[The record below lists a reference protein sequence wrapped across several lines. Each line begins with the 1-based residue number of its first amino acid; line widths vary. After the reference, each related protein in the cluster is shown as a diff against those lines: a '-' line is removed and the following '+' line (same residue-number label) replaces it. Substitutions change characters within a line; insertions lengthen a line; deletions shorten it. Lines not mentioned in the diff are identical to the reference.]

1 MNEIQN
7 FEQLG
12 REFEAMET
20 RARMK
25 EIETYKKRIALIEDE
40 EGYEEEVT
48 TLYAW
53 IADLERDT

>member
-12 REFEAMET
+12 REFEALEE
-20 RARMK
+20 RCRQR
-25 EIETYKKRIALIEDE
+25 EIERYKKRIALIEDE
-40 EGYEEEVT
+40 EGSEEEVT

-53 IADLERDT
+53 IADLERK